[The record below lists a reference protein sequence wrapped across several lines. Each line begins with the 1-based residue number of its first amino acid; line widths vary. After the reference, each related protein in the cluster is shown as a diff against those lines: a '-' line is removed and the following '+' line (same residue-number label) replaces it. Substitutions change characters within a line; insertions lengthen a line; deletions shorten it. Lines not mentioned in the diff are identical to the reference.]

1 MVAGAAARALYLS
14 RRPRAQSTSK
24 CPRRR
29 AAYLLL
35 RLSRGGDS
43 VAGAAVVVV
52 WWVLFLVNVVPATNT
67 NQPTQKPQLDRPHQI
82 KPQLCV
88 VISPRFIAGRLLIS
102 NLILGCRRSST
113 QHIEDNY
120 TCAARV

>member
-14 RRPRAQSTSK
+14 RRPRDARAK
-24 CPRRR
+24 YVKVPKAARRVFCF
-29 AAYLLL
+29 L

-82 KPQLCV
+82 NPNCV
-88 VISPRFIAGRLLIS
+88 LLSLPVLLPAGCSSPIS
-102 NLILGCRRSST
+102 
-113 QHIEDNY
+113 Y
-120 TCAARV
+120 